1 MNTLIQRM
9 RSESLAVVGLVVAL
23 IALGYNTWR
32 NELSEQNTTV
42 RIAGI
47 EMLLKVGEL
56 QSTVYLVAF
65 EKDMEPKV
73 RRQGETLVSTLRDLS
88 MFMPETVQDQSGNL
102 IQTWRANWNALDN
115 EDQESVALIDSAIN
129 DLRLQI
135 VKEVRR
141 LE

>member
-1 MNTLIQRM
+1 MNTILARM

-32 NELSEQNTTV
+32 NELSEQNHTV

-65 EKDMEPKV
+65 EKNMDSGMQ
-73 RRQGETLVSTLRDLS
+73 RQGEAFVSTLRDLS
-88 MFMPETVQDQSGNL
+88 MFMPETVQARSSGLLQS
-102 IQTWRANWNALDN
+102 WRANWDSLGN
-115 EDQESVALIDSAIN
+115 EDREAVALVDTAIN

-135 VKEVRR
+135 IEEVRL

>member
-1 MNTLIQRM
+1 MNKILARM
-9 RSESLAVVGLVVAL
+9 RTESLAVVGLVVAL

-32 NELSEQNTTV
+32 NELSEQNHTV

-65 EKDMEPKV
+65 DGNTQPGLQ
-73 RRQGETLVSTLRDLS
+73 RQGETLVSTLRDLS
-88 MFMPETVQDQSGNL
+88 MFMPDTVQVRSNSLLQS
-102 IQTWRANWNALDN
+102 WRANWGALSG
-115 EDQESVALIDSAIN
+115 EDREAVALVDTAIN
-129 DLRLQI
+129 ELRVQI
-135 VKEVRR
+135 VEEVRL